1 MPYLSV
7 LNWIGCLLAV
17 CRIRATWRNGWYSID
32 LVGKHN
38 VEQGRNVE
46 RIMVRV
52 RFYEVPIY
60 LSSDKIYKLCRRL
73 QVGIFSDAEVN
84 S

>member
-1 MPYLSV
+1 MSYLSV
-7 LNWIGCLLAV
+7 WNWIGCLLAV
-17 CRIRATWRNGWYSID
+17 CRILTTRRDGWYSID

-60 LSSDKIYKLCRRL
+60 LSSDTIYELRRKL
-73 QVGIFSDAEVN
+73 QVGIFSDAEAN

>member
-1 MPYLSV
+1 MSYLSV
-7 LNWIGCLLAV
+7 WNWIGCLLAV
-17 CRIRATWRNGWYSID
+17 CRILTTRRDGWNSID

-60 LSSDKIYKLCRRL
+60 LSSDTIYKLCRRL

>member
-1 MPYLSV
+1 MSYLLV
-7 LNWIGCLLAV
+7 WNWIGCLLAV
-17 CRIRATWRNGWYSID
+17 CRILTTRRDGWYSID

-52 RFYEVPIY
+52 RFYGVPIY
-60 LSSDKIYKLCRRL
+60 LSSDTIYELCRRL
-73 QVGIFSDAEVN
+73 QVGIFSDTETN

>member
-1 MPYLSV
+1 MSYLSV
-7 LNWIGCLLAV
+7 WNWIGCLLAV
-17 CRIRATWRNGWYSID
+17 CRILTTRRDGWHSID

-60 LSSDKIYKLCRRL
+60 LSSDTIYELCRRL
-73 QVGIFSDAEVN
+73 QVGIFSDAETN

>member
-1 MPYLSV
+1 MSYLSV
-7 LNWIGCLLAV
+7 WNWIGCLLAV
-17 CRIRATWRNGWYSID
+17 CRTLTTWRNGWNSID
-32 LVGKHN
+32 LIGKHN

-52 RFYEVPIY
+52 RFYEAPIY
-60 LSSDKIYKLCRRL
+60 LSLDTIYKLCCRL
-73 QVGIFSDAEVN
+73 QAGIFSDAEVN

>member
-1 MPYLSV
+1 MSYLSV
-7 LNWIGCLLAV
+7 WNWIGCLLAV
-17 CRIRATWRNGWYSID
+17 CRILTTRRDGWNSID

-60 LSSDKIYKLCRRL
+60 LSADTIYKLCCRL
-73 QVGIFSDAEVN
+73 QVSIFSDSEVN

>member
-1 MPYLSV
+1 MSYLSV
-7 LNWIGCLLAV
+7 WNWIGCLLAV
-17 CRIRATWRNGWYSID
+17 CRILTTRRDGWYSID
-32 LVGKHN
+32 LIGKHN

-52 RFYEVPIY
+52 RFHEVPIY
-60 LSSDKIYKLCRRL
+60 LSSDTVYKLCRRL

>member
-1 MPYLSV
+1 MSYLSV
-7 LNWIGCLLAV
+7 WNWIGCLLAV
-17 CRIRATWRNGWYSID
+17 CRILTTRRDGWNSID

-46 RIMVRV
+46 RIIVRI
-52 RFYEVPIY
+52 RFYKVPIY
-60 LSSDKIYKLCRRL
+60 LSSDTIYELCRRL
-73 QVGIFSDAEVN
+73 QVGIFSVAEVN

>member
-1 MPYLSV
+1 MSYLSV
-7 LNWIGCLLAV
+7 WNWIGCLLAV
-17 CRIRATWRNGWYSID
+17 CRILTTRKDGWHSID

-60 LSSDKIYKLCRRL
+60 LSSDTIYKLCRRL